1 MAKQFSLFKRLYSWI
16 APRELTHFP
25 TTLSGEAYVYLYKG
39 ELMLCTQTATY
50 SHGLQYTPF
59 SIAFKYL
66 QKIKK
71 LHPQKFLLLGG
82 GLAAAPFL
90 LFQKFSLLPT
100 TTIVEIEPSYKKV
113 SAGFLPS
120 ALWKKLNWHIGD
132 AFQFVETS
140 QEKYDMIGIDLFI
153 HLSMLDDS
161 IKAPFLLAC
170 KQLLAPDGI
179 VIMNTFFEQKEKAM
193 EFQKI
198 FETIFTNVKP
208 LVNDRNYVFIGS

>member
-1 MAKQFSLFKRLYSWI
+1 VAKQFSLFKRLYSWI

-71 LHPQKFLLLGG
+71 LHP
-82 GLAAAPFL
+82 
-90 LFQKFSLLPT
+90 
-100 TTIVEIEPSYKKV
+100 PSYKKV

>member
-1 MAKQFSLFKRLYSWI
+1 VAKQFSIFKRLYSWI

-25 TTLSGEAYVYLYKG
+25 TTKSGEAYIYLYKG

-59 SIAFKYL
+59 GIAFKYL

-82 GLAAAPFL
+82 GLEKYGLAPE
-90 LFQKFSLLPT
+90 
-100 TTIVEIEPSYKKV
+100 TTIVEIEPSYKKA
-113 SAGFLPS
+113 SAGFLPT
-120 ALWKKLNWHIGD
+120 ALWQKLDWHTED
-132 AFQFVETS
+132 AFQFVANCKE
-140 QEKYDMIGIDLFI
+140 QYDMIGIDLFI

-161 IKAPFLLAC
+161 LKAPFLLAC

-179 VIMNTFFEQKEKAM
+179 VIMNTFFEQKEKAV
-193 EFQKI
+193 EFQHI
-198 FETIFTNVKP
+198 FETIFTEVTP
-208 LVNDRNYVFIGS
+208 LVNDRNYVFIGR